1 MMLSGQAPTMTLGQ
15 WIVLAAGGPRQPAPV
30 AEATCQEVIV
40 SQVRVHNFS
49 VSLDGFGTGEGQS
62 LDAPFGHAGTRLHE
76 WFFPTRT
83 FRAMQGQPGGST
95 GIDDAFASAWEPGI
109 GAEIMG
115 RGKFGPH
122 HGPWPDQEWN
132 GWWGDTPPFH
142 TPVFVLTHH
151 PRPSVQMNGGTTFD
165 FLDASPAQALAQA
178 RQAAAGAD
186 VRIGGGPSTIRE
198 FLAAGLIDYL
208 HIVVVPIVLGRGER
222 LWDGLEGLEDRF
234 HIEAVNS
241 PSGVTHVTLSRR

>member
-1 MMLSGQAPTMTLGQ
+1 
-15 WIVLAAGGPRQPAPV
+15 
-30 AEATCQEVIV
+30 
-40 SQVRVHNFS
+40 
-49 VSLDGFGTGEGQS
+49 
-62 LDAPFGHAGTRLHE
+62 
-76 WFFPTRT
+76 
-83 FRAMQGQPGGST
+83 
-95 GIDDAFASAWEPGI
+95 
-109 GAEIMG
+109 MG

-122 HGPWPDQEWN
+122 HGPWPDEEWN

-186 VRIGGGPSTIRE
+186 VRIGGGPSTVRE

-222 LWDGLEGLEDRF
+222 LWDGLGGLEERF
-234 HIEAVNS
+234 QIEAVNS

>member
-1 MMLSGQAPTMTLGQ
+1 MGKFK
-15 WIVLAAGGPRQPAPV
+15 
-30 AEATCQEVIV
+30 V
-40 SQVRVHNFS
+40 SIS
-49 VSLDGFGTGEGQS
+49 MSLDGYVAGPDQSEKNPLGIGGEQ
-62 LDAPFGHAGTRLHE
+62 LHE
-76 WFFPTRT
+76 WIVPLRA
-83 FRAMQGQPGGST
+83 FRESHGEQGGEVNAST
-95 GIDDAFASAWEPGI
+95 PIAEGILGNV
-109 GAEIMG
+109 GATVMG
-115 RGKFGPH
+115 RNMFGGGP
-122 HGPWPDQEWN
+122 GPWGDDPWK
-132 GWWGDTPPFH
+132 GWWGDNPPFH

-151 PRPSVQMNGGTTFD
+151 LRPFVEMNGGTTFD

-222 LWDGLEGLEDRF
+222 LWDGLEGLEERF
-234 HIEAVNS
+234 QIEAVNS

>member
-1 MMLSGQAPTMTLGQ
+1 MMLSGQALAMTLGQ
-15 WIVLAAGGPRQPAPV
+15 WIVLAGGGPRQPVPV
-30 AEATCQEVIV
+30 AVKQL
-40 SQVRVHNFS
+40 VRRS
-49 VSLDGFGTGEGQS
+49 SCRRSGCTTSRCRWMDS
-62 LDAPFGHAGTRLHE
+62 APARGKAWTPRSGMREPGCTSGSSRPVPSAPCRASPAAAPASTTRS
-76 WFFPTRT
+76 P
-83 FRAMQGQPGGST
+83 APGNR
-95 GIDDAFASAWEPGI
+95 ASAPRSWA
-109 GAEIMG
+109 GASSF
-115 RGKFGPH
+115 R
-122 HGPWPDQEWN
+122 
-132 GWWGDTPPFH
+132 

-186 VRIGGGPSTIRE
+186 VRIGGGPSTVRE

-222 LWDGLEGLEDRF
+222 LWDGLGGLEERF
-234 HIEAVNS
+234 QIEAVNS